1 MTCNTTGTC
10 TACSLGNVL
19 KDGFCH
25 KCQVSDTHCSKC
37 LSIDFAKCS
46 LCVTGYYLNDNGIC
60 TICPSTCTVC
70 LSEYACSSCKDG
82 YVLKA
87 QTGQATGNCIKCVNP
102 CATCYQEVSVCLSC
116 ISGFTLNGTQCLGKN
131 NVGFALSID
140 ISFEM
145 FGSISS
151 DLTAFVVKTML
162 AINPNFEAW
171 RLILFNL
178 GSGSTEI
185 AGAVSVDNA
194 AQA

>member
-1 MTCNTTGTC
+1 
-10 TACSLGNVL
+10 
-19 KDGFCH
+19 
-25 KCQVSDTHCSKC
+25 
-37 LSIDFAKCS
+37 
-46 LCVTGYYLNDNGIC
+46 
-60 TICPSTCTVC
+60 
-70 LSEYACSSCKDG
+70 
-82 YVLKA
+82 
-87 QTGQATGNCIKCVNP
+87 
-102 CATCYQEVSVCLSC
+102 
-116 ISGFTLNGTQCLGKN
+116 LNGTNCLGKN
-131 NVGFALSID
+131 NVGFSLSID